1 MRRRLWI
8 VVLLLL
14 LAAPLQAQLTV
25 IDPANLAQ
33 AVLIAERTQQHYEE
47 LQAQLRTILRMEKA
61 LENMDG
67 YRFPSINIP
76 LHDEDRWSFGKPWLH
91 GLNGGDPT
99 GSGYWSTTV
108 PLIAP
113 DEGFAHLPPGAQQ
126 VLGREYATIELTDS
140 VASMAGHQLGVLRG
154 YHQRTQQAIAGLEDD
169 VMNSLPRFHE
179 ITTVLDKVAGGEL
192 IGRRQDMAANQ
203 LLSHAL
209 EQLLAR
215 SKRMRDTEAS
225 TVNMQLVM
233 WRDGRDANEAFVSGT
248 GDALRT
254 WRQP

>member
-1 MRRRLWI
+1 MFRRLGVI
-8 VVLLLL
+8 ALVLMLGV
-14 LAAPLQAQLTV
+14 PLQAQLTV

-33 AVLIAERTQQHYEE
+33 TALIAERTQQHYEE

-61 LENMDG
+61 LEDMTG
-67 YRFPSINIP
+67 YKFPGINIP
-76 LHDEDRWSFGKPWLH
+76 LHDEARWLFGKPWLR
-91 GLNGGDPT
+91 GLNVGDPT
-99 GSGYWSTTV
+99 GSGYSSTTV

-113 DEGFAHLPPGAQQ
+113 DEGFEDLPPSARR
-126 VLGREYATIELTDS
+126 VLEREYATIELTDS
-140 VASMAGHQLGVLRG
+140 VASMAGHQLGALRG
-154 YHQRTQQAIAGLEDD
+154 YHRRTQEAIAGLEDD
-169 VMNSLPRFHE
+169 VMNGLPRFHE
-179 ITTVLDKVAGGEL
+179 ITTVLDKIAGGEL
-192 IGRRQDMAANQ
+192 IGRRQDMASNQ

-225 TVNMQLVM
+225 TINMQLVM